1 MEVSVWISGFSE
13 FLLPCSNHWKGTN
26 DIALTVSP
34 SNLEFLL
41 LKYHSVLRNQGSL
54 EDDWFKKSTRWAWN
68 FIARKKASAQRLMR
82 TWQKWHKNSLKWFL
96 VAEFVHFEKKN
107 IVDYNTSNKRY
118 LHVCLYQYQKWE
130 VMREKKLLF
139 KEEGQLMNT
148 EKWSN

>member
-1 MEVSVWISGFSE
+1 M
-13 FLLPCSNHWKGTN
+13 
-26 DIALTVSP
+26 
-34 SNLEFLL
+34 
-41 LKYHSVLRNQGSL
+41 
-54 EDDWFKKSTRWAWN
+54 
-68 FIARKKASAQRLMR
+68 
-82 TWQKWHKNSLKWFL
+82 SLKFYCQKESKCSKINEDMAKMAQEQLEGFL

-148 EKWSN
+148 EK